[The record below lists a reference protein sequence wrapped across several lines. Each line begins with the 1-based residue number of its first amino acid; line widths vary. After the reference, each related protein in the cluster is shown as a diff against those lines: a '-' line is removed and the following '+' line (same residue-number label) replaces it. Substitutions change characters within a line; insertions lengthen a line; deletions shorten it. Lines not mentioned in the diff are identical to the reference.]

1 MRDMRTEWSRREYT
15 LFQCEFDWR
24 EREKIRSEINTN
36 YTKYKKERY
45 CVHISYGL
53 DGYSY
58 EYYFVNRG
66 FDDYF
71 FYARI
76 PSEE

>member
-15 LFQCEFDWR
+15 LFRCELDWR